1 MMDNRQTPLVQ
12 SEQTIQP
19 VELITPS
26 QTPMENPSNW
36 MRDGDSPAEI
46 ILAIAI
52 LIGAIAGL
60 VKVLVP

>member
-1 MMDNRQTPLVQ
+1 MDNRQTPLVQ

>member
-1 MMDNRQTPLVQ
+1 MDNRQTSPVQ

-19 VELITPS
+19 VELVTPS
-26 QTPMENPSNW
+26 QTPIESPSNW

-46 ILAIAI
+46 ILAIAV

>member
-1 MMDNRQTPLVQ
+1 MDNRQTPLVQ

-26 QTPMENPSNW
+26 QTPIENPSNW

-46 ILAIAI
+46 ILAIAV

-60 VKVLVP
+60 VKILVP